1 MKHDQIPQN
10 INAAAYDHGVAS
22 ASSRAATKKL
32 QGLKPSAGRF
42 RAVNLGYENAK
53 SAFLGFLMIFD
64 FCSFG
69 GILKRLNSHGESLF
83 RCSRKM
89 EFAWNKKN
97 GWLYVHFWHVQRNSV
112 YAHTLPQSR
121 YPSHIPGP
129 LEITCLHVATRSS
142 KRPCE
147 HWQGSNGRPQVCPKT
162 PPDQT
167 TVGQC
172 FIKVLLIQRFLLLG
186 THCRLFVCISNRP
199 TP

>member
-1 MKHDQIPQN
+1 MQLPMIMELLQLPLEQPP
-10 INAAAYDHGVAS
+10 
-22 ASSRAATKKL
+22 KKL

-42 RAVNLGYENAK
+42 RAINLGYENAK

-64 FCSFG
+64 FCSFA

-97 GWLYVHFWHVQRNSV
+97 GRLYVHFWHVQRNSV

-147 HWQGSNGRPQVCPKT
+147 HWQGFERSPPSVSQNTPWPNNRRPVLHQSSVDPTISFAWDTLQIVC
-162 PPDQT
+162 
-167 TVGQC
+167 
-172 FIKVLLIQRFLLLG
+172 
-186 THCRLFVCISNRP
+186 FVFQIDP